1 MEELA
6 RIRREVEGC
15 RRCNLYRERNNVV
28 FGTGDK
34 GAKLVIIGE
43 APGRLEDIEG
53 KPFVGEAGQLL
64 NRMLQA
70 ISISREEVY
79 ITNVVKCRPPK
90 NRTPS
95 KSEISACYSYLVRQL
110 EIIQPSL
117 ILTLGNFATQTIL
130 STKKGITNLRGKL
143 FSYKG
148 IPLIPTFHPAAL
160 LRNPKLKKLTLE
172 DMQKVSKLYE
182 RLWNESL
189 PQNSSLSSSK

>member
-6 RIRREVEGC
+6 RIRREAEGC

-28 FGTGDK
+28 FGAGDK

-110 EIIQPSL
+110 EIIRPNL

-160 LRNPKLKKLTLE
+160 LRNPRLKKLTLE
-172 DMQKVSKLYE
+172 DMQRVSKLYGE
-182 RLWNESL
+182 VVE
-189 PQNSSLSSSK
+189 